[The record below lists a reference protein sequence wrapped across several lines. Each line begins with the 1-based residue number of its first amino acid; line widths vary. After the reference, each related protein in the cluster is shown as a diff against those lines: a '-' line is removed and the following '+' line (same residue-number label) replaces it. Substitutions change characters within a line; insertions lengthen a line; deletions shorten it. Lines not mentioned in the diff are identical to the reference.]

1 MRPDSES
8 LSSAILVMPY
18 GEPDPEY
25 RDEPNPPAG
34 TFPTIAEKFISPILH
49 APQLVLPFAQMPYF
63 SRISGRDEVRPI
75 ASTLIGAKG
84 SDLMLI
90 ELAIA
95 AFEKASWPT
104 TIQTGCYMYPLAS
117 NSRNVES
124 SVNDSSRTYHRKQS
138 EVERLCR
145 DLS

>member
-1 MRPDSES
+1 
-8 LSSAILVMPY
+8 
-18 GEPDPEY
+18 
-25 RDEPNPPAG
+25 
-34 TFPTIAEKFISPILH
+34 
-49 APQLVLPFAQMPYF
+49 
-63 SRISGRDEVRPI
+63 
-75 ASTLIGAKG
+75 
-84 SDLMLI
+84 MLI